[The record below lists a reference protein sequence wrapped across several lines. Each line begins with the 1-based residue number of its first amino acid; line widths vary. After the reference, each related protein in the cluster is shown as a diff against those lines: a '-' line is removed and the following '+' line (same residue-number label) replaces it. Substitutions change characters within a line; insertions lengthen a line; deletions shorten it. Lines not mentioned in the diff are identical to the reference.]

1 MRRWEIRFRPW
12 PTFGVM
18 ACCMLALPLRTVAS
32 EPSIPALL
40 VQTENLRTS
49 DHPRFLQLL
58 AMLHQQASDM
68 SSHERWQL
76 RYLDAWEAAFR
87 GDYSNASA
95 MLREIVDR
103 AADPTLVTK
112 ASAVLMNVMSS
123 NKRYEE
129 AFELAN
135 RLAADL
141 PKTQD
146 KLARFMVLSYLSQ
159 SFRFA
164 GQYDLAAGYARDM
177 MQTLPPGETSCKPQ
191 TMLIS
196 VLYDDHKLTASSV
209 ELQQGIDACQAAGDP
224 VFAATIWLIKAGLY
238 VDEHQ
243 PEKAIALLDRIA
255 PGIEASQNYYHMQ
268 AVRAELAKA
277 YWELGYDRK
286 ARVAALA
293 ILAASQPGDT
303 SQRLKDAYEVLYRLE
318 KKHGHA
324 AAALSYYE
332 RYAAQ
337 NLGYLNDI
345 SARTLAY
352 DVAQQHVLAQKLET
366 EKLSRQNNTLLLQQ
380 ALAAKTIETSRLYI
394 VLLLIIL
401 ASVIYWLFRLKRSQL
416 HFKQQARL
424 DGLTGILNH
433 QHFISEAQRHI
444 RLMERKLGS
453 ACLIFIDLD
462 YFKQINDTHG
472 HAIGDTVLKHTVVLC
487 KQPLR
492 ASDLFGRLGGEE
504 FGILLLDCTPAQGAA
519 IADRIRTTIEATPI
533 DAGGR
538 AITFSASIGLASTV
552 TCGYDLQRLCR
563 DADAALYR
571 AKHIGRNCVI
581 AHTGRDDQAKGQD
594 AGNVETMS

>member
-1 MRRWEIRFRPW
+1 
-12 PTFGVM
+12 
-18 ACCMLALPLRTVAS
+18 MLALPLRTVAS

-95 MLREIVDR
+95 MLREVVDR

-255 PGIEASQNYYHMQ
+255 PGIGASQNYYHMQ

-277 YWELGYDRK
+277 YWELGYDSK

-366 EKLSRQNNTLLLQQ
+366 EKLSRQNNTLRLQQ

-401 ASVIYWLFRLKRSQL
+401 ASVFYWLFRLKRSQL

-472 HAIGDTVLKHTVVLC
+472 HAIGDTVLKHTVALC

-504 FGILLLDCTPAQGAA
+504 FGILLLDCTPGQGAA

-581 AHTGRDDQAKGQD
+581 AHTGRDDQAKGLD
-594 AGNVETMS
+594 AEDVEAMS